1 MPAREMHFT
10 FDTKVK
16 VNKKTV
22 LQFVTEFEDYIRKD
36 FQEIKTQFDVKAI
49 DADFLKKFIKELKE
63 FDSVSVKDRDVHGR
77 QRIVKSFIYRILG
90 DEIKEPQTV
99 LGIKYLYDEWEYEGC
114 GSNDHYYLTYTNVKK
129 MVKKYTKETEVVV
142 NKLRQMGLKVEFKI
156 IE

>member
-1 MPAREMHFT
+1 M
-10 FDTKVK
+10 
-16 VNKKTV
+16 
-22 LQFVTEFEDYIRKD
+22 
-36 FQEIKTQFDVKAI
+36 
-49 DADFLKKFIKELKE
+49 KE